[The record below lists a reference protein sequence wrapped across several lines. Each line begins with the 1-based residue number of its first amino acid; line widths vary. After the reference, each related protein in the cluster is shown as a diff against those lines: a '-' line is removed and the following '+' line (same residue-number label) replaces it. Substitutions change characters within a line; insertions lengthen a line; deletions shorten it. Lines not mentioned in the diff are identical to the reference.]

1 MKSLFLFA
9 FIFIS
14 SFVNAQKD
22 VSVQGNSVTYNE
34 IAPVW
39 PGCEGN
45 EREKKKCFNTNLAL
59 LIQKNFDFK
68 NGYTQAD
75 KGSRILVKFFI
86 NKEGKPEIESVEG
99 GSEAMQKE
107 ARRVI
112 LLLPK
117 MKPGSAG
124 GEVKEIS
131 YTVPFN
137 L

>member
-1 MKSLFLFA
+1 MKTLFT
-9 FIFIS
+9 IC
-14 SFVNAQKD
+14 FVFGFTLCHAQKD
-22 VSVQGNSVTYNE
+22 VSVKGNSVTYKE
-34 IAPVW
+34 MAPVW

-45 EREKKKCFNTNLAL
+45 ELEKKKCFNQNLAL

-68 NGYTQAD
+68 NGYTEAD
-75 KGSRILVKFFI
+75 KGSRILVNFII
-86 NKEGKPEIESVEG
+86 NKEGKVEITSVEG

-107 ARRVI
+107 AKRVI

-117 MKPGSAG
+117 MKPGSIG
-124 GEVKEIS
+124 GKATEIS